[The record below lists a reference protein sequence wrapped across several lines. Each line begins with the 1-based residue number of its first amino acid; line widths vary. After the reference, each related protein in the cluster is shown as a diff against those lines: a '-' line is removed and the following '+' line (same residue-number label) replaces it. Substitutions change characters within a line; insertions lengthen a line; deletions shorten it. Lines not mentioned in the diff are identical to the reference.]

1 MIIHLNYSFFP
12 KVSLNLANNPDL
24 VGNRIAELKIKTQ
37 LQLNNFCQ
45 TVRQLNKRLQNV
57 FIVNDN
63 FKKIAKIFDDEN
75 NLIVLPALS
84 EEFEEVLKE
93 SRHSKIILFIRD
105 KKVPYKK
112 LKMLGMTNLAFKKD
126 ILKNKTLISN

>member
-1 MIIHLNYSFFP
+1 
-12 KVSLNLANNPDL
+12 
-24 VGNRIAELKIKTQ
+24 
-37 LQLNNFCQ
+37 
-45 TVRQLNKRLQNV
+45 LQNV
-57 FIVNDN
+57 FIVNEN
-63 FKKIAKIFDDEN
+63 FKKIAKIFDHEN

-126 ILKNKTLISN
+126 SARHIWTRNININEFVSKQP